1 MIWSRCQP
9 STKWRAI
16 TIGSGYVSIIS
27 ERSPKL
33 TYVVATFAKTRVHTL
48 YAQRAERDEIATAAR
63 KYTQKQCLK
72 FQLDYSRKIRLSR
85 STKLP
90 IFLIKSVIVAWR
102 KVASH
107 EPSELGLLLC
117 QLTRCGNIGGWG
129 VGVVVLR
136 YISYI
141 GTFRWIGY
149 GFQGPLS

>member
-1 MIWSRCQP
+1 MCQ
-9 STKWRAI
+9 SL
-16 TIGSGYVSIIS
+16 VN
-27 ERSPKL
+27 E
-33 TYVVATFAKTRVHTL
+33 VQKTRVHTL

-85 STKLP
+85 E
-90 IFLIKSVIVAWR
+90 A
-102 KVASH
+102 ASH